1 MHTAEVAQATT
12 IYIFTG
18 QGSQVW
24 ISTICLLLHVWS
36 GLPRRCCGVS
46 RTIDPNMCT
55 LEYHRPLSPKHLCW
69 INLCTH
75 QHATHKLVGTGSFT
89 QCLQKTAPLLNK
101 NAPCLAEL
109 CLFDG
114 MHVPPINFTPSHFI
128 GVSEYW
134 ALQFYAVWACWA
146 CNGVLRET
154 GMGLSSNMNCPSRMA
169 TLAMMVR

>member
-134 ALQFYAVWACWA
+134 ALQFYAV
-146 CNGVLRET
+146 
-154 GMGLSSNMNCPSRMA
+154 
-169 TLAMMVR
+169 